1 MPQISE
7 DKIKRI
13 KETILSYLYHN
24 SPGAFYTYNIA
35 QEIVRDE
42 EFTKRL
48 LQELTKEELVAKV
61 GKNSRG
67 INYLRRARWRLSNK
81 AFKAY
86 SGLQ

>member
-7 DKIKRI
+7 EKIKRI

-24 SPGAFYTYNIA
+24 SPKAPYTSNLA
-35 QEIVRDE
+35 AEIVRDE

-48 LQELTKEELVAKV
+48 LQELVKEELVAKV
-61 GKNSRG
+61 GKNSKG
-67 INYLRRARWRLSNK
+67 INYLRRERWRLSNK